1 MKTKKITII
10 GCGLIGGSIALAL
23 RRRRPEWSVA
33 CLDVPARIPAIR
45 EAAVADEV
53 GTIEDLAAHVPDS
66 SLVLIATP
74 IQSVLETA
82 ARLRPHLRPGSIV
95 TDVASTK
102 KRIME
107 EAQSLM
113 PPDVHFIGGHPMAGS
128 EHAGVEA
135 ADPLLFSDRV
145 YILCPYADTPPDA
158 LLQLMDLAEDLLA
171 LPITVDP
178 GEHDRIMAIVSH
190 LPQLIS
196 VALMHAAQ
204 AGDAEH
210 AMLDKLAGRGFLDM
224 TRLAAS
230 EFAMWQG
237 ILKTNRD
244 AIEESLDRFRRSLSQ
259 LQETIIDG
267 SGALMWEQAGS
278 RRRKMTT
285 DSLVRPRKPDLRSQ
299 IDRCDKQILAALG
312 HRMQAARR
320 IGKLKMNQAAP
331 VHDPDRERRML
342 LQRKEWAQSL
352 GLSSD
357 LIDEL
362 FTVIVKHSSRIQAPP
377 N

>member
-10 GCGLIGGSIALAL
+10 GCGLIGGSISLAL
-23 RRRRPEWSVA
+23 RRRRPEWSPT
-33 CLDVPARIPAIR
+33 CLDVPARLPAIR

-53 GTIEDLAAHVPDS
+53 GSIEDLAAHVPDS

-74 IQSVLETA
+74 VQAVLETA
-82 ARLRPHLRPGSIV
+82 SRLRPYLRPGSIV

-113 PPDVHFIGGHPMAGS
+113 PPGVHFIGGHPMAGS
-128 EHAGVEA
+128 EHSGVEA

-145 YILCPYADTPPDA
+145 YLLCPYADTPSDA

-178 GEHDRIMAIVSH
+178 GEHDRIMAVVSH

-237 ILKTNRD
+237 ILETNRD
-244 AIEESLDRFRRSLSQ
+244 AIEESLDRFGRSLSQ
-259 LQETIIDG
+259 LREAIANG
-267 SGALMWEQAGS
+267 SGALLWEQAGS
-278 RRRKMTT
+278 RRRKMAA

-312 HRMQAARR
+312 HRIQAARR
-320 IGKLKMNQAAP
+320 IGKLKMNQASP

-362 FTVIVKHSSRIQAPP
+362 FAVIVKHSSRIQTPP
-377 N
+377 S

>member
-33 CLDVPARIPAIR
+33 CLDVPARLPAIR
-45 EAAVADEV
+45 EAAVADEI
-53 GTIEDLAAHVPDS
+53 GSIEDLAAHVPDS

-74 IQSVLETA
+74 VQAVLETA
-82 ARLRPHLRPGSIV
+82 SRLRPHLRPGSIV

-113 PPDVHFIGGHPMAGS
+113 PPGVHFIGGHPMAGS
-128 EHAGVEA
+128 EHSGVEA

-145 YILCPYADTPPDA
+145 YLLCPYADTPSDA

-178 GEHDRIMAIVSH
+178 GEHDRIMAVVSH

-210 AMLDKLAGRGFLDM
+210 AMLDRLAGGGFLDM

-237 ILKTNRD
+237 ILETNRD
-244 AIEESLDRFRRSLSQ
+244 AIEESLDRFGRSLTQ
-259 LQETIIDG
+259 LREAIANG
-267 SGALMWEQAGS
+267 SGALLWEQAGS
-278 RRRKMTT
+278 RRRKMAA
-285 DSLVRPRKPDLRSQ
+285 DRLVRPRKPDLRTQ

-357 LIDEL
+357 LIEEL
-362 FTVIVKHSSRIQAPP
+362 FAVIVKHSSRIQTPP

>member
-23 RRRRPEWSVA
+23 RRRRPEWSVT
-33 CLDVPARIPAIR
+33 CLDVPARLPAIR

-53 GTIEDLAAHVPDS
+53 GAMEDLAAHVPDS

-244 AIEESLDRFRRSLSQ
+244 APR
-259 LQETIIDG
+259 G
-267 SGALMWEQAGS
+267 SS
-278 RRRKMTT
+278 
-285 DSLVRPRKPDLRSQ
+285 
-299 IDRCDKQILAALG
+299 
-312 HRMQAARR
+312 
-320 IGKLKMNQAAP
+320 
-331 VHDPDRERRML
+331 
-342 LQRKEWAQSL
+342 
-352 GLSSD
+352 
-357 LIDEL
+357 
-362 FTVIVKHSSRIQAPP
+362 
-377 N
+377 

>member
-1 MKTKKITII
+1 
-10 GCGLIGGSIALAL
+10 
-23 RRRRPEWSVA
+23 
-33 CLDVPARIPAIR
+33 
-45 EAAVADEV
+45 
-53 GTIEDLAAHVPDS
+53 
-66 SLVLIATP
+66 
-74 IQSVLETA
+74 
-82 ARLRPHLRPGSIV
+82 
-95 TDVASTK
+95 
-102 KRIME
+102 
-107 EAQSLM
+107 
-113 PPDVHFIGGHPMAGS
+113 MAGS
-128 EHAGVEA
+128 EHSGVEA

-145 YILCPYADTPPDA
+145 YLLCPYADTPPDA

-178 GEHDRIMAIVSH
+178 VEHDRIMAVVSH

-237 ILKTNRD
+237 ILETNRD
-244 AIEESLDRFRRSLSQ
+244 AIEESLDRFGRSLSQ
-259 LQETIIDG
+259 LREAIANG
-267 SGALMWEQAGS
+267 SGALLWEQAGS
-278 RRRKMTT
+278 RRRKMAA

-331 VHDPDRERRML
+331 IHDPDRERRML
-342 LQRKEWAQSL
+342 LQRKEWARSL

-362 FTVIVKHSSRIQAPP
+362 FAVIVKHSSRIQTPP

>member
-23 RRRRPEWSVA
+23 RRRQPEWSVA
-33 CLDVPARIPAIR
+33 CLDVPARLPAIR

-66 SLVLIATP
+66 TLVLIATP
-74 IQSVLETA
+74 VQAVLETA
-82 ARLRPHLRPGSIV
+82 SHLRPHLRPGSIV

-113 PPDVHFIGGHPMAGS
+113 PPGVHFIGGHPMAGS
-128 EHAGVEA
+128 EHSGVEA

-145 YILCPYADTPPDA
+145 YLLCPYADTPSDA

-178 GEHDRIMAIVSH
+178 GEHDRIMAVVSH

-210 AMLDKLAGRGFLDM
+210 AMLDRLAGGGFLDM

-237 ILKTNRD
+237 ILETNRD
-244 AIEESLDRFRRSLSQ
+244 AIEESLDRFGRSLTQ
-259 LQETIIDG
+259 LREAIANG
-267 SGALMWEQAGS
+267 SGALLWEQAGS
-278 RRRKMTT
+278 RRRKMAA
-285 DSLVRPRKPDLRSQ
+285 DRLVRPRKPDLRTQ
-299 IDRCDKQILAALG
+299 IDRCDKQILGALG

-342 LQRKEWAQSL
+342 LQRKEWAQSF

-357 LIDEL
+357 LIEEL
-362 FTVIVKHSSRIQAPP
+362 FAVIVKHSSRIQTPP